1 VYATTS
7 PVYMTMG
14 GKAPRSPLDA
24 KYFAAWIDR
33 TIDTTS
39 HYPDWNSLAEKEYV
53 LRRLREAKMIFEQL
67 Q

>member
-1 VYATTS
+1 V
-7 PVYMTMG
+7 TMG
-14 GKAPRSPLDA
+14 GKAPRSPEDA

-39 HYPDWNSLAEKEYV
+39 QYPDWNSPAEKEYV
-53 LRRLREAKMIFEQL
+53 LKRLADAKAIYEKL